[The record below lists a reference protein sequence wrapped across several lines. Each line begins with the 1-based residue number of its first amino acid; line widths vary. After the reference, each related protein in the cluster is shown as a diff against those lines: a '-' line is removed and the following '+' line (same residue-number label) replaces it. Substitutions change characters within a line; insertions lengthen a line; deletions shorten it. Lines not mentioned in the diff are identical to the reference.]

1 MSATH
6 QPLGSGGFEEAIVP
20 DIRDYSAREGLR
32 DGQEIEI
39 RALRPEDRNALLAA
53 VAHSSAQS
61 LYRRFFAV
69 KRNFTEQEI
78 SFFLNVDFVTH
89 VALVAVLGEHG
100 QSKLV
105 GGARYVMTEPQRA
118 EVAFA
123 IVDEHQGRGI
133 GKILLSHLARIA
145 RSAGIEEFV
154 ADVLPQ
160 NTAMLRV
167 FAGSGLIFTAKRDG
181 STTHVVLKLV

>member
-1 MSATH
+1 
-6 QPLGSGGFEEAIVP
+6 
-20 DIRDYSAREGLR
+20 
-32 DGQEIEI
+32 
-39 RALRPEDRNALLAA
+39 
-53 VAHSSAQS
+53 
-61 LYRRFFAV
+61 
-69 KRNFTEQEI
+69 
-78 SFFLNVDFVTH
+78 LNVDFVTH
-89 VALVAVLGEHG
+89 VALVAVLREHG

-105 GGARYVMTEPQRA
+105 GGARYVMSEPQRA

-167 FAGSGLIFTAKRDG
+167 FAGSGLIFTAKSDG

>member
-1 MSATH
+1 
-6 QPLGSGGFEEAIVP
+6 VP
-20 DIRDYSAREGLR
+20 DIRDYSACESLR
-32 DGQEIEI
+32 DGQEVEI

-53 VAHSSAQS
+53 VARSSTQS

-89 VALVAVLGEHG
+89 VALVAVLREHG
-100 QSKLV
+100 QSTLV
-105 GGARYVMTEPQRA
+105 GGARYVMSEPQRA

-133 GKILLSHLARIA
+133 GKILLRHLAGIA
-145 RSAGIEEFV
+145 RGGGIEEFV
-154 ADVLPQ
+154 ADVLPH
-160 NTAMLRV
+160 NAAMLRV
-167 FAGSGLIFTAKRDG
+167 FAGSGLTYTAKREG
-181 STTHVVLKLV
+181 STTHVVLKLVQTSQERT

>member
-1 MSATH
+1 MLATQ
-6 QPLGSGGFEEAIVP
+6 QPLGRGFEAIVL
-20 DIRDYSAREGLR
+20 DIRNYSARECLR
-32 DGQEIEI
+32 DGQEVEI

-53 VAHSSAQS
+53 VGRSSAQS

-89 VALVAVLGEHG
+89 VALVAVLRVHG
-100 QSKLV
+100 HSTLV
-105 GGARYVMTEPQRA
+105 GGARYVMSEPRRA

-145 RSAGIEEFV
+145 RAAGIEEFV
-154 ADVLPQ
+154 AEVLSQ
-160 NTAMLRV
+160 NSAMLRV
-167 FAGSGLIFTAKRDG
+167 FAGSNLIFRAKREG
-181 STTHVVLKLV
+181 GTTHVVLKLV

>member
-1 MSATH
+1 MH
-6 QPLGSGGFEEAIVP
+6 QRLGSGFEEATVP
-20 DIRDYSAREGLR
+20 DIRDYSARESLR

-39 RALRPEDRNALLAA
+39 RALRPEDKDALLAA
-53 VAHSSAQS
+53 VARSSAQS
-61 LYRRFFAV
+61 LYQRFFAV

-89 VALVAVLGEHG
+89 VALVAVLRAHG
-100 QSKLV
+100 QSTLV
-105 GGARYVMTEPQRA
+105 GGARYVKSEAQRA

-123 IVDEHQGRGI
+123 IADEHQGRGI

-145 RSAGIEEFV
+145 RGAGIEEFV

-160 NTAMLRV
+160 NAAMLKV
-167 FAGSGLIFTAKRDG
+167 FSRSGLIFSANREG
-181 STTHVVLKLV
+181 STTHVVLKLH

>member
-6 QPLGSGGFEEAIVP
+6 QLLGRGFEEAIVL
-20 DIRDYSAREGLR
+20 DIRDYSACEGLR
-32 DGQEIEI
+32 DGQEVEI

-53 VAHSSAQS
+53 VARSSAQS
-61 LYRRFFAV
+61 LYRRFFNV
-69 KRNFTEQEI
+69 KRNFTEQEV

-100 QSKLV
+100 QSTLV
-105 GGARYVMTEPQRA
+105 GGARYVVSEPQRA

-133 GKILLSHLARIA
+133 GKILLSHLARIG
-145 RSAGIEEFV
+145 RCSGIKEFI
-154 ADVLPQ
+154 AEVLPQ
-160 NTAMLRV
+160 NAAMLRV
-167 FAGSGLIFTAKRDG
+167 FARSGLAFSAKREG